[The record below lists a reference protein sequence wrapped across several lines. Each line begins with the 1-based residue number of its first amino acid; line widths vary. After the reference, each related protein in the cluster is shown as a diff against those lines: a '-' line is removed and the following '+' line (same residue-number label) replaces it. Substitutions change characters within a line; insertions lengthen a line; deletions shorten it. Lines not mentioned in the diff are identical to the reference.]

1 MNFEIAKNKLSEYLE
16 KVKNQNNV
24 RRRKKQN
31 SAKNT
36 LPENLRWPT
45 LRASLLRLRVFNCQK
60 FSMIGQNYLS
70 I

>member
-36 LPENLRWPT
+36 LPENLKWPT
-45 LRASLLRLRVFNCQK
+45 LRASLLRLGFNC
-60 FSMIGQNYLS
+60 L
-70 I
+70 